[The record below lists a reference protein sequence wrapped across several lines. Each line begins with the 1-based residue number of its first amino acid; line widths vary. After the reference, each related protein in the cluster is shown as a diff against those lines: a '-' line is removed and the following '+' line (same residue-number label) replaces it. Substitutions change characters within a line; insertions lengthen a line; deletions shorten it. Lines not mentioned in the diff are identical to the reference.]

1 MAGIQEQQIFQLAPS
16 GTVIASAFSPADN
29 TTAIIR
35 TIYVAEIAGGTA
47 TYQICVDDD
56 GTTYDATTA
65 LYWNVVSVASK
76 TVKIETYIAMNNTA
90 GNIAVRSS
98 IGSNL
103 TFTAFGVIIT

>member
-1 MAGIQEQQIFQLAPS
+1 MAAIQEKQIFQVSPS
-16 GTVIASAFSPADN
+16 GTTIASVYSPPDN
-29 TTAIIR
+29 TTTIIR

-47 TYQICVDDD
+47 TYQICVDDN

-65 LYWNVVSVASK
+65 LYWNVISVASK
-76 TVKIETYIAMNNTA
+76 TVKIETYIAMNDTS

-103 TFTAFGVIIT
+103 TFTGFGVEIS